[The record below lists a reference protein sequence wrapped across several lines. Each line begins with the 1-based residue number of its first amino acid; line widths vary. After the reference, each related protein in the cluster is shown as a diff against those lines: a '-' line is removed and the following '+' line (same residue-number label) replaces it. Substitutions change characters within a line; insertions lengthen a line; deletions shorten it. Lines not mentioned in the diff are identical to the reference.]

1 MGAIFGTRQR
11 VRRGNKGSLWTGVG
25 IAAGVVATGWLGVG
39 WLRSGPPAVALAT
52 PPALAPGAP
61 GPGAGSGGSSPCE
74 GEPGAGPGAE
84 RSKGSKPIS
93 PELLAALDRAGSD
106 DPLALLDVRR
116 LVKEHPRTPEANRAQ
131 ASLEQAR
138 ARAAEQARGLET
150 TGEDL
155 EGALRAAT
163 RAYVATVDR
172 AARRALRPALLEL
185 STKVHFGPT
194 PPSGVTTYTIAKG
207 DVLTRVADAHHTD
220 YRLIQRLSRLQND
233 RVRIGQRLRVPQA
246 PVTVVVLK
254 KDFELIVLFNGNALK
269 IYDIA
274 TGKDDRT
281 PEGSFRIGTKMEKPD
296 WYSPEGKVYRYGS
309 KENILGTRW
318 LAFENTEEHQGFGI
332 HGTTLPDSIG
342 TESSMGCVRMRNEE
356 VEELY
361 DLVPRGTEVRIVR

>member
-1 MGAIFGTRQR
+1 MGANFGTRQR
-11 VRRGNKGSLWTGVG
+11 MRRGGKGSMWKGVG
-25 IAAGVVATGWLGVG
+25 VAAGVVATGWLGIG
-39 WLRSGPPAVALAT
+39 WLRGGPTTPVALAT
-52 PPALAPGAP
+52 PPAIGVAAPGD
-61 GPGAGSGGSSPCE
+61 GAGAGGSSPCE
-74 GEPGAGPGAE
+74 GENAGAGPQSA
-84 RSKGSKPIS
+84 KAVP
-93 PELLAALDRAGSD
+93 PELLAAFDRARGE
-106 DPLALLDVRR
+106 DPLAFLDLRR
-116 LVKEHPRTPEANRAQ
+116 LVKEHPGTPEAGRAQ
-131 ASLEQAR
+131 GTLDQER
-138 ARAAEQARGLET
+138 ARAADQARALEAQ
-150 TGEDL
+150 GEDL

-163 RAYVATVDR
+163 RAYLATVDR

-185 STKVHFGPT
+185 SAKVHFGPT

-246 PVTVVVLK
+246 PVTVVVFK

-269 IYDIA
+269 VYDIA
-274 TGKDDRT
+274 TGKDGRT

-296 WYSPEGKVYRYGS
+296 WYSPEGRVYRYGA

-318 LAFENTEEHQGFGI
+318 LAFENTDEHQGFGI
-332 HGTTLPDSIG
+332 HGTTLPESIG